1 MLEEID
7 ALYDALCRD
16 DTADYLAEYRAR
28 CVNLG
33 KTVQLIRPDGSRD
46 TVTAETVDEEFS
58 LVVRYPDGRQE
69 TVRTGEV
76 SVRGMYGYVE

>member
-1 MLEEID
+1 M
-7 ALYDALCRD
+7 YDALCRG
-16 DTADYLAEYRAR
+16 DTTDYLAEYRAR

-46 TVTAETVDEEFS
+46 TVTAETVDDEFS

-69 TVRTGEV
+69 TVRSGEV